1 MKIELAKSLS
11 GHDKDEIYLILKQ
24 EERFAWLV
32 NGTTHTLLKPKKKN
46 TKHFQIIKQIPTEV
60 VSQIEE
66 NAWNDNT
73 IRLAVKKYKRSINK

>member
-11 GHDKDEIYLILKQ
+11 GHDKDEIYLILQ

-66 NAWNDNT
+66 NAWNDDT

>member
-24 EERFAWLV
+24 EECFAWLV

-66 NAWNDNT
+66 NAWNDDT

>member
-32 NGTTHTLLKPKKKN
+32 NGTTYTLLKPKKKN

-66 NAWNDNT
+66 NAWNDDT

>member
-32 NGTTHTLLKPKKKN
+32 NGTTHTLLKPKRK
-46 TKHFQIIKQIPTEV
+46 I
-60 VSQIEE
+60 
-66 NAWNDNT
+66 
-73 IRLAVKKYKRSINK
+73 RSIFRL